1 VSSRKTQDRSNRHHA
16 QPRLAKQLVSRKIS
30 LRDVNDGYA
39 ALKDGSLARVVT
51 SDRKFSY
58 KERAMET
65 FTERGTIK
73 TIATHYIEGAFRL
86 RQNSAGRADC
96 VVLASFP
103 NTSSDESTTNSG
115 AICDVI
121 AAARLTE
128 RKRIAQELHDTLL
141 QGCLGVSMQLHATVD
156 DLSPDS
162 SEKKKRLSDALQ
174 LLDRVLEQGRSAV
187 EGLRSPTEHIASLG
201 DAFAGVRTDLGLPS
215 AIGFRVVVHGKERE
229 LRAGLSDEVYRIGRE
244 AIINAYRH
252 SGAKDI
258 ETEVEFQP
266 SELRIAVRDNGRG
279 INPQELQWGRNG
291 HWGLQGM
298 RERAER
304 IGAQLRLWSRVALGT
319 EVELCVPGQVAFEQL
334 QGRPC
339 RHEFNKETSS

>member
-1 VSSRKTQDRSNRHHA
+1 
-16 QPRLAKQLVSRKIS
+16 
-30 LRDVNDGYA
+30 
-39 ALKDGSLARVVT
+39 
-51 SDRKFSY
+51 
-58 KERAMET
+58 MEPI
-65 FTERGTIK
+65 TERDTIK
-73 TIATHYIEGAFRL
+73 TITTHFIDGAFRL
-86 RQNSAGRADC
+86 RRNSVGCRDC
-96 VVLASFP
+96 AVLASFP
-103 NTSSDESTTNSG
+103 NTSSDESTINSV
-115 AICDVI
+115 AIGDVI
-121 AAARLTE
+121 AAARLME

-141 QGCLGVSMQLHATVD
+141 QGCLGVSMLLHATVD

-162 SEKKKRLSDALQ
+162 SEKKRLGYALQ

-201 DAFAGVRTDLGLPS
+201 DAFAGVLTDLGLPS
-215 AIGFRVVVHGKERE
+215 AIGFRVVVHGKERG
-229 LRAGLSDEVYRIGRE
+229 LRVGLSDEVYRIGRE

-258 ETEVEFQP
+258 ETEVEFRP
-266 SELRIAVRDNGRG
+266 SELRIAVRDNGCG

-334 QGRPC
+334 QGRPLNWN
-339 RHEFNKETSS
+339 RLASP

>member
-1 VSSRKTQDRSNRHHA
+1 MGT
-16 QPRLAKQLVSRKIS
+16 I
-30 LRDVNDGYA
+30 
-39 ALKDGSLARVVT
+39 
-51 SDRKFSY
+51 
-58 KERAMET
+58 
-65 FTERGTIK
+65 TERDTIK
-73 TIATHYIEGAFRL
+73 PITTHFIDGAFRL
-86 RQNSAGRADC
+86 RQNSVGCGDSA
-96 VVLASFP
+96 VLASSP

-115 AICDVI
+115 AISDVI

-141 QGCLGVSMQLHATVD
+141 QGCLGVSMLLHATVD

-162 SEKKKRLSDALQ
+162 SEKKRLSEALQ

-201 DAFAGVRTDLGLPS
+201 DAFAGVLTDLGLPS
-215 AIGFRVVVHGKERE
+215 AIGFRVVVHGKERG
-229 LRAGLSDEVYRIGRE
+229 LRAGLSDEIYRIGRE

-258 ETEVEFQP
+258 ETEVEFRP
-266 SELRIAVRDNGRG
+266 SELRIAVRDNGCG
-279 INPQELQWGRNG
+279 INPQEIQWGRNG

-334 QGRPC
+334 QGRPAVELEPPRKC
-339 RHEFNKETSS
+339 VNVTAARATV

>member
-1 VSSRKTQDRSNRHHA
+1 
-16 QPRLAKQLVSRKIS
+16 
-30 LRDVNDGYA
+30 
-39 ALKDGSLARVVT
+39 
-51 SDRKFSY
+51 
-58 KERAMET
+58 MET
-65 FTERGTIK
+65 ITERDTIK
-73 TIATHYIEGAFRL
+73 TITTRFIDGAFRL
-86 RQNSAGRADC
+86 RQNSVGRGDC
-96 VVLASFP
+96 AVLASFP
-103 NTSSDESTTNSG
+103 NPSSDESTTNSG
-115 AICDVI
+115 AISDVI

-141 QGCLGVSMQLHATVD
+141 QGCFGVSMQLHATVD

-162 SEKKKRLSDALQ
+162 SEKKRLSDALQ

-201 DAFAGVRTDLGLPS
+201 DAFAGVRADLGLPS

-258 ETEVEFQP
+258 EAEVEFRP
-266 SELRIAVRDNGRG
+266 SELRIAVRDNGCG

-334 QGRPC
+334 QGRSLNWNRLASP
-339 RHEFNKETSS
+339 

>member
-1 VSSRKTQDRSNRHHA
+1 
-16 QPRLAKQLVSRKIS
+16 
-30 LRDVNDGYA
+30 
-39 ALKDGSLARVVT
+39 
-51 SDRKFSY
+51 
-58 KERAMET
+58 M
-65 FTERGTIK
+65 K
-73 TIATHYIEGAFRL
+73 TITTHYIDGAFRL
-86 RQNSAGRADC
+86 RQNSVGRGDGA
-96 VVLASFP
+96 VLASFP

-115 AICDVI
+115 AIGDVI
-121 AAARLTE
+121 AAARLME

-141 QGCLGVSMQLHATVD
+141 QGFLGVSMQLHATVD

-162 SEKKKRLSDALQ
+162 SERKRLTDALR

-215 AIGFRVVVHGKERE
+215 AIGFRVVVHGKERG
-229 LRAGLSDEVYRIGRE
+229 LRAGLSEEVYRIGRE

-258 ETEVEFQP
+258 ETEVEFRP
-266 SELRIAVRDNGRG
+266 SELRIAVRDNGCG
-279 INPQELQWGRNG
+279 IDPQELQWGRNG

-304 IGAQLRLWSRVALGT
+304 IGAQIRLWSKVALGT
-319 EVELCVPGQVAFEQL
+319 EVELCVPGQVAFELVQS
-334 QGRPC
+334 RPAVELEPP
-339 RHEFNKETSS
+339 RKSVNVTAGAATV